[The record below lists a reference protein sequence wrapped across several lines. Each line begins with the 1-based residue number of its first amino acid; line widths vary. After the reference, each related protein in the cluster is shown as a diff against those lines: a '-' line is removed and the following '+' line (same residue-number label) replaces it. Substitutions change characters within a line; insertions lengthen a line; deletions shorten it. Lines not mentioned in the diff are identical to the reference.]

1 MSNFLFLTDEFR
13 AIGKEAQE
21 AEQLTLLSP
30 KAASVLIRS
39 AMEKAVRWMFD
50 HDYDLGVPVR
60 PQPVVVDPFARL
72 P

>member
-13 AIGKEAQE
+13 AIGQEAQE

-39 AMEKAVRWMFD
+39 AIEGEGQRTE
-50 HDYDLGVPVR
+50 PNSNR
-60 PQPVVVDPFARL
+60 I
-72 P
+72 

>member
-13 AIGKEAQE
+13 VIGKEAQE

-39 AMEKAVRWMFD
+39 AIEREGQRTD
-50 HDYDLGVPVR
+50 SNSNR
-60 PQPVVVDPFARL
+60 I
-72 P
+72 

>member
-39 AMEKAVRWMFD
+39 AMEKVGHKNDANLKSM
-50 HDYDLGVPVR
+50 LG
-60 PQPVVVDPFARL
+60 
-72 P
+72 